1 MRQIRADMNRVETSS
16 HLNKESVVK
25 AFSKLAVAGLAGLSL
40 AACASS
46 GPKQE
51 AGTVVGVGAGAVAGG
66 LVGGA
71 IGGSRGAVI
80 GAVTGAAAGGVIGNA
95 VGRDLDE
102 QDRLAMSEAEA
113 YAFDSGQRR
122 PWRGRRAYGYV
133 EPGPVYSDTRGQC
146 RDYTQRV
153 YIDGRP
159 RLAQGVA
166 CRGADGA
173 WRIVS

>member
-1 MRQIRADMNRVETSS
+1 MNS
-16 HLNKESVVK
+16 
-25 AFSKLAVAGLAGLSL
+25 FYKLAVAGLAGLSL
-40 AACASS
+40 AACASA
-46 GPKQE
+46 GPRE
-51 AGTVVGVGAGAVAGG
+51 GAGTVVGAGAGAVAGG
-66 LVGGA
+66 LIGGAVGGSS
-71 IGGSRGAVI
+71 GTVVGAL
-80 GAVTGAAAGGVIGNA
+80 TGAALGGVVGNA
-95 VGRDLDE
+95 IGRDLDE
-102 QDRLAMSEAEA
+102 QDRLAMVDAES
-113 YAFDSGQRR
+113 YAFESGQRR

-133 EPGPVYSDTRGQC
+133 EPGPVYTDTRGQC